1 MFHDNKYSKTYF
13 KIVNHPRV
21 ASRRKGDSYYE
32 RHHIIPR
39 CLGGNNSVDNL
50 VLLTAR
56 EHFLCHYLLTKMSP
70 EPKLVYALHRMTHS
84 GDMHQRYRSRLYA
97 TARERFGEAI
107 ADLHRKRFS
116 RDPGLR
122 QKVSDQFRGK
132 KRSPEAV
139 AKMAAAQKG
148 KTVSAETRA
157 AISKANKGRPNEALR
172 GKPKTVEHKQ
182 ALADAKRGKPGNN
195 RQWWEITTPEGVAI
209 VTQDRKTF
217 CADHQLNFDSVK
229 AMTQK
234 GPLYKG
240 YSFVK
245 LPAPP
250 SLPCE

>member
-1 MFHDNKYSKTYF
+1 MFHDNKYSTAYF

-21 ASRRKGDSYYE
+21 TPRRKGDSYYE

-39 CLGGNNSVDNL
+39 CLGGDDSANNL

-84 GDMHQRYRSRLYA
+84 GDMHQRYHSRLYA
-97 TARERFGEAI
+97 TARELFGKTI
-107 ADLHRKRFS
+107 ADFHRERFA
-116 RDPGLR
+116 RDSSLR
-122 QKVSDQFRGK
+122 QKAGDHCRGK
-132 KRSPEAV
+132 SRPPETGAKISAALTGRKVSPD
-139 AKMAAAQKG
+139 
-148 KTVSAETRA
+148 TRA
-157 AISKANKGRPNEALR
+157 AISKAIKGRPNEALR
-172 GKPKTVEHKQ
+172 GKSKTVKHKQ
-182 ALADAKRGKPGNN
+182 ALSEAKRGKPGNN
-195 RQWWEITTPEGVAI
+195 RQWWEITTPTGIVV

-229 AMTQK
+229 VMTQK
-234 GPLYKG
+234 GPFYKG

-250 SLPCE
+250 SPLCG